1 MSSPARRPS
10 PGRPAPVRPDPAPEA
25 TRTAKAPRTAEASR
39 TRTARR
45 TGLRRLDP
53 SSWGGAI
60 VLMLALTAA
69 VWVVQIVNAHD
80 SYQLNRFGLR
90 PREVSG
96 LWGVLTMPFLHAG
109 WHHLLSNTAPLVLIG
124 WVVMIGGLRVW
135 FVVTLTVVLVGGLL
149 TWAVGPGDTV
159 IVGASALVFGWL
171 GYLIARAYFTRKI
184 RWILSTALVL
194 IFFGTLLYGLVP
206 APHSN
211 VSWQAHACG
220 LVAGA
225 AAGAALHGRGGERRR
240 SGRRAV
246 SLRP

>member
-10 PGRPAPVRPDPAPEA
+10 PGRPVPVRPEPAA
-25 TRTAKAPRTAEASR
+25 KTSRTLKPPRTPRAP
-39 TRTARR
+39 R

-53 SSWGGAI
+53 SSWAGAV
-60 VLMLALTAA
+60 VLILVFTAV
-69 VWVVQIVNAHD
+69 VWVVQIVNARD
-80 SYQLNRFGLR
+80 DYQLNRFGLR

-124 WVVMIGGLRVW
+124 WVVLIGGLRVW
-135 FVVTLTVVLVGGLL
+135 AIVTLVVVLVGGLL
-149 TWAVGPGDTV
+149 TWVVGPGDTV

-206 APHSN
+206 VPHSN
-211 VSWQAHACG
+211 VSWQAHVCG
-220 LVAGA
+220 LVAGV
-225 AAGAALHGRGGERRR
+225 AAGAALHGRRGDQRR
-240 SGRRAV
+240 SPRRVV

>member
-1 MSSPARRPS
+1 MGPRTGFYARVMSSPARRPS
-10 PGRPAPVRPDPAPEA
+10 PGPRPSPGRS
-25 TRTAKAPRTAEASR
+25 APRTR
-39 TRTARR
+39 FRR
-45 TGLRRLDP
+45 WDA
-53 SSWGGAI
+53 SSWGGALAL
-60 VLMLALTAA
+60 VLLLTAA

-80 SYQLNRFGLR
+80 DYRLNRFGLR

-135 FVVTLTVVLVGGLL
+135 AIVTLTVVLVGGLL
-149 TWAVGPGDTV
+149 TWVVGPGDTV

-206 APHSN
+206 VPHSN
-211 VSWQAHACG
+211 VSWQAHVCG
-220 LVAGA
+220 LVAGVG
-225 AAGAALHGRGGERRR
+225 AGALLHPRGGERRR
-240 SGRRAV
+240 PWRRAV